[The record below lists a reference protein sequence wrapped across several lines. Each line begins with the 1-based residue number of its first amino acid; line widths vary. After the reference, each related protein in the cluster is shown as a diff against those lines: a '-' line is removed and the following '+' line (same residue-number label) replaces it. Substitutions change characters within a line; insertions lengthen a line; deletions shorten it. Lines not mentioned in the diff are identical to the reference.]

1 MLLLDIIVLLQSL
14 VFIKNLMKT
23 FGSAGSKFGCHPD
36 RKKQKFTEVSC
47 GSLGHGLGVACGIAL
62 ASKIKK

>member
-1 MLLLDIIVLLQSL
+1 
-14 VFIKNLMKT
+14 MKT

-62 ASKIKK
+62 ASKN